1 MPDTRL
7 VHLAWAPLGVEALER
22 FLAAYAGHDPGRPHR
37 LTVILN
43 GFDSPAAA
51 AGHRALLRDVDHD
64 VLVPRRPLQD
74 LAAYVAAARGMQ
86 EPVACFVNSYARPL
100 ADGWLE
106 LLCAPLERSDV
117 GLTGA
122 TGTYESHLAS
132 VARGGALRSP
142 RVAADLVRH
151 APFFAP
157 FPAPSV
163 RTGVFALDPRL
174 LAAAAPRRMRSKFA
188 AHAFESGRRGLTARV
203 LGAGLRPVVAGRD
216 GRAYEI
222 PEWPDSATFRSG
234 GQRNLLVA
242 DNRTDDWERADPER
256 RRELTLMA
264 WGRVPD

>member
-1 MPDTRL
+1 MPETQL
-7 VHLAWAPLGVEALER
+7 VHLVWAPLGIEPLER

-43 GFDSPAAA
+43 GFASPAAA
-51 AGHRALLRDVDHD
+51 APHRALLREVDHD

-74 LAAYVAAARGMQ
+74 LAAYAAAARRMQ
-86 EPVACFVNSYARPL
+86 GPVACFANSYARPL
-100 ADGWLE
+100 VDGWLE
-106 LLCAPLERSDV
+106 LLCDPLEGPEV
-117 GLTGA
+117 GLAGT

-132 VARGGALRSP
+132 VARGGLRSP

-163 RTGVFALDPRL
+163 RTGVFAIDPRR

-203 LGAGLRPVVAGRD
+203 RRAGLRPVVAGRD

-222 PEWPDSATFRSG
+222 AEWPDSATFRAG

-242 DNRTDDWERADPER
+242 DNRTDEWERADSAL

-264 WGRVPD
+264 WGRIPD